1 MFGKTG
7 PGTLDVPGTTGP
19 SCNGPAPM
27 PPVRGGTVC
36 ANAGATITALREGTV
51 CANAGAV
58 IAAANAAMVSSLSI
72 QITPNFCVE
81 SRGAQ
86 MAPLAPLAS
95 CKERQNRYD
104 PRFML
109 AALPRGS
116 CRAGLIKPGPK
127 PKLSEHQRQEAGA
140 GYEPCE
146 SARTIA
152 KSFEVECLCQ
162 PAARPLAMRDFLWN
176 WPKRSSGWSR
186 KVGTS

>member
-1 MFGKTG
+1 LMCRAQR
-7 PGTLDVPGTTGP
+7 VH
-19 SCNGPAPM
+19 PAMAPLQCLAYVGVQFAQILELQSL
-27 PPVRGGTVC
+27 PYVW
-36 ANAGATITALREGTV
+36 LQF
-51 CANAGAV
+51 ANAGAV